1 MVDQPIADGRLTT
14 RRMTDGQV
22 TPTKR
27 AFQPTCDYAIL
38 SFMILALSIMF
49 FLGVGNFALHQA
61 VLDSGHPLVGQM
73 PGFVQSL
80 GGRLTLVAEFLVLLA
95 AMLLAANGWEGLVWA
110 YGFYSALNAL
120 SAWLI
125 LSGRI

>member
-1 MVDQPIADGRLTT
+1 
-14 RRMTDGQV
+14 MTDGQF

-27 AFQPTCDYAIL
+27 AFEPTCDYAIV
-38 SFMILALSIMF
+38 SSVILALSIMF

-61 VLDSGHPLVGQM
+61 VLESGHPLVGQM
-73 PGFVQSL
+73 PGFVQLL
-80 GGRLTLVAEFLVLLA
+80 GGRLTLVAEYLVLVA
-95 AMLLAANGWEGLVWA
+95 AMLLAAHGWQGLVLA
-110 YGFYSALNAL
+110 YGCYSVLNAF